1 MHCVCVIGFLT
12 APSNKM
18 TKFNTVTL
26 DDLCASDTKITVK
39 APRKYDD
46 AFMCKTFVGPNKVY
60 IPLPR
65 PVALSNCTRPSKGVI
80 YIYFKMDSKMRSMI
94 LDLESK
100 ITDICKANVDEW
112 FESRHKLNAES
123 VEEFFNSNLVMDKR
137 QKHMVF
143 KTRLYTPDA
152 DVPYMELPLQTK
164 YDVILRLVGIRFQKQ
179 SISLVWD
186 IPSMIPVL
194 TPHYANANA
203 KQELEQ
209 EQELEEEQEEE
220 FDSSST
226 TDDEQEID
234 LETVPIDPL
243 VEASIIIHE
252 EIKEFLDIKQK
263 ELDQVMYIVA
273 QLNIMQSTTFSSLEE
288 FESVKQDLSGL
299 KELCS
304 QSEAVV

>member
-1 MHCVCVIGFLT
+1 
-12 APSNKM
+12 M

-26 DDLCASDTKITVK
+26 DDLCAPETKITVK

-46 AFMCKTFVGPNKVY
+46 AFMCKTFVGPNKIY

-65 PVALSNCTRPSKGVI
+65 PVALSNCTQPSKGVI

-100 ITDICKANVDEW
+100 ITDVCKANVDEW

-152 DVPYMELPLQTK
+152 DVPYLELPLQTK

-186 IPSMIPVL
+186 IPSMTMIPVTSTMSRL
-194 TPHYANANA
+194 AITSDEAI
-203 KQELEQ
+203 QQ
-209 EQELEEEQEEE
+209 DEEEE
-220 FDSSST
+220 DSDT
-226 TDDEQEID
+226 TSVADDEQQID
-234 LETVPIDPL
+234 LETLPIDPL

-263 ELDQVMYIVA
+263 ELDRVMYIVA
-273 QLNIMQSTTFSSLEE
+273 QLNIMLSQSTTFSSLEE
-288 FESVKQDLSGL
+288 FESVKQDLNGL

-304 QSEAVV
+304 QSEGVV